1 MSNKD
6 QIDQLFEEF
15 KGQFDLHDTP
25 QGHQARF
32 MSKLNAKQDKPVE
45 NKRNWWRPLSIAASF
60 LVLITLGISVSE
72 PEQDSAD
79 LASVSPEMEQAESF
93 FVTTINQELATLKE
107 FENEETKVIIDDA
120 LTRLDRLE
128 KDYDQLKVALKE
140 SGNDKRVINAMIANF
155 QDRIELL
162 QEVIQTIEQI
172 EHLKANKDETII

>member
-6 QIDQLFEEF
+6 QIDRLFEELE
-15 KGQFDLHDTP
+15 GQFDLHDTP

-32 MSKLNAKQDKPVE
+32 MSRLNQQHEKPVQ
-45 NKRNWWRPLSIAASF
+45 NKRNWWRPLSIAAGF
-60 LVLITLGISVSE
+60 LVLISLGISISE
-72 PEQDSAD
+72 PEENSAE

-93 FVTTINQELATLKE
+93 FVSTINEELATLKG
-107 FENEETKVIIDDA
+107 FETEETKAIIDDA

-128 KDYDQLKVALKE
+128 KNYDQLKVDLKE

-172 EHLKANKDETII
+172 ETLKANRNETII

>member
-6 QIDQLFEEF
+6 HIEQLFEELE
-15 KGQFDLHDTP
+15 GQLDLNDTP

-32 MSKLNAKQDKPVE
+32 MSKLNQNQDKVVKD
-45 NKRNWWRPLSIAASF
+45 KRNWWRPLSIAAGF
-60 LVLITLGISVSE
+60 LVLISLGVSVSQ
-72 PEQDSAD
+72 PQQDSTD

-93 FVTTINQELATLKE
+93 FVTTINEELATLKE
-107 FENEETKVIIDDA
+107 YETQETKVIIDDA

-128 KDYDQLKVALKE
+128 KNYDKLKVDLKE

-162 QEVIQTIEQI
+162 QEVIETIEQI
-172 EHLKANKDETII
+172 EHLKANRDETII